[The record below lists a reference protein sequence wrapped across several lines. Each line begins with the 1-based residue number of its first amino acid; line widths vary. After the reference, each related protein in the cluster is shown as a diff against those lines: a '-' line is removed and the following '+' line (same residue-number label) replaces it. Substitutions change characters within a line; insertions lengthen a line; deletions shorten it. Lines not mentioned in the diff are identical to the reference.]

1 MAPPTKFGTAPGGE
15 TVQRITITGGGLTAS
30 VITWGAVLQ
39 DLRLEGHEPSLVCGF
54 ATFDPYPDQSPDFG
68 ATPGRVTNRIGNGRF
83 TLEGTTHHLDTNVG
97 PHTLHG
103 GASGYGRRVWE
114 IADFGT
120 SHVDL
125 VLHDPAGT
133 AGFPGS
139 VDAVCS
145 YTLKEDGVLHVA
157 LSTSSD
163 ELTITNLTHHSYF
176 DLTGDGDIR
185 DHVLQVHANTRLPVD
200 DDFIPTGEPISIDGT
215 GWDFREPRRVGD
227 AVKQLSDAGD
237 VLDHNLCL
245 ADTPRGLQHIASVT
259 SPAGGITMDV
269 ATTEPGLQIYAAHK
283 AQTDAAGNNGK
294 PYQPFCGLCLEPQL
308 WPDAANRPG
317 FPTTIL
323 RPGEVRRQVSTYRF
337 HRA

>member
-1 MAPPTKFGTAPGGE
+1 MAPPSPFGTAPGGE
-15 TVQRITITGGGLTAS
+15 TVRRVTITGGGLTAS
-30 VITWGAVLQ
+30 IITWGAVLQ

-54 ATFDPYPDQSPDFG
+54 SDFAPYPNQSPDFG
-68 ATPGRVTNRIGNGRF
+68 ATPGRVANRISNGQF
-83 TLEGTTHHLDTNVG
+83 TLDGTTHKLNTNVG
-97 PHTLHG
+97 RHTLHG
-103 GASGYGRRVWE
+103 GPNGYGRRVWE
-114 IADFGT
+114 IADHGT

-157 LSTSSD
+157 LSTSTD
-163 ELTITNLTHHSYF
+163 EPTITNLTHHSYF
-176 DLTGDGDIR
+176 DLDGSGDIR
-185 DHVLQVHANTRLPVD
+185 EHVLQVHADTRLPVD
-200 DDFIPTGEPISIDGT
+200 ADFIPTGSPVSVDGT

-227 AVKQLSDAGD
+227 AIDQLNKAGE
-237 VLDHNLCL
+237 VLDHNFCL
-245 ADTPRGLQHIASVT
+245 TGVPRGLQHVASLT
-259 SPAGGITMDV
+259 SPTSNIIMDV
-269 ATTEPGLQIYAAHK
+269 ATTEPGLQVYAAHK
-283 AQTDAAGNNGK
+283 AETDEAGNNGK
-294 PYQPFCGLCLEPQL
+294 PYGPYCGLCLEPQL
-308 WPDAANRPG
+308 WPDAANRPD